1 MTYRNLFGAV
11 FGASFLVSA
20 TSAVAADLAAGE
32 KVFRKCKVCH
42 TLEEG
47 GKKKIGPNLFGI
59 IGRTSGTAEGF
70 KYSKAMKN
78 SDIVWNDCSLDSFLK
93 KPRKY
98 IKGTKMRFSGLKN
111 KSHREALIKYLKE
124 NQIK

>member
-59 IGRTSGTAEGF
+59 SGRTSGTAEGF
-70 KYSKAMKN
+70 KYSKAM
-78 SDIVWNDCSLDSFLK
+78 
-93 KPRKY
+93 
-98 IKGTKMRFSGLKN
+98 
-111 KSHREALIKYLKE
+111 
-124 NQIK
+124 